1 MNCSPERTARGDR
14 YMPSE
19 EFCFKE
25 EQRNKVVARGSC
37 KTKEDFIFV
46 RFFFFFFRMISG
58 GGNEPTESLN

>member
-1 MNCSPERTARGDR
+1 
-14 YMPSE
+14 MPSE

-46 RFFFFFFRMISG
+46 RFFFFFFFLVLFLVVEMSQQRV
-58 GGNEPTESLN
+58 

>member
-1 MNCSPERTARGDR
+1 
-14 YMPSE
+14 MPSE

>member
-1 MNCSPERTARGDR
+1 MS
-14 YMPSE
+14 SE

-25 EQRNKVVARGSC
+25 EQRNKVVARGRC

-46 RFFFFFFRMISG
+46 RFFFFFRMISG

>member
-1 MNCSPERTARGDR
+1 
-14 YMPSE
+14 MPSE

-58 GGNEPTESLN
+58 GGNEPTESKLMMWEREWTLRS

>member
-1 MNCSPERTARGDR
+1 
-14 YMPSE
+14 MPSE

-46 RFFFFFFRMISG
+46 RFFFFFFFRMISG
-58 GGNEPTESLN
+58 GGNEPTENLN